1 MYDEDMGV
9 DSDHDNDDC
18 ITIHSLGVIF
28 NIVWIIIA
36 MGNRPPIACF
46 LCLNSLLDLVQ

>member
-1 MYDEDMGV
+1 MMYDEDMGV

-28 NIVWIIIA
+28 NMIVWIIA

-46 LCLNSLLDLVQ
+46 CV